1 MCVVSMVGDF
11 AQERWP
17 RQYPWVVK
25 PITGENFKKLDED
38 FIPRR
43 EFEALKRE
51 VEMIKELLER
61 AKEYDQV
68 NHEPNCELADKIAL
82 LKRVAELVGIEIEL
96 K

>member
-17 RQYPWVVK
+17 KEYPWVIK
-25 PITGENFKKLDED
+25 PMTGED
-38 FIPRR
+38 FSNVSRG

-51 VEMIKELLER
+51 VEMIKELL
-61 AKEYDQV
+61 AKAKLYDEV
-68 NHEPNCELADKIAL
+68 NKEPNCEMAEKIAL
-82 LKRVAELVGIEIEL
+82 LKKVADLVGVELEL